1 MGENIV
7 GLFNTED
14 EAQAAMREFRAA
26 GFGEAQVSIIAKN
39 TQAALDAVVQR
50 ADQTEM
56 ETDDDSAVGV
66 QPGQLVEAAEPG
78 GVYVIVRAHSDAEA
92 QRTLDLLNRFNV
104 TNIEHREQSYHEG
117 SWQPLDEPANEVGAP
132 PQTQERAV

>member
-14 EAQAAMREFRAA
+14 EAQAAVREFRAA
-26 GFGEAQVSIIAKN
+26 GFGEGQVSIIQKH

-50 ADQTEM
+50 ADQAEM
-56 ETDDDSAVGV
+56 DADDDSGV
-66 QPGQLVEAAEPG
+66 DFQSGQLAQAAEPG
-78 GVYVIVRAHSDAEA
+78 GVYVIVRAHSDDEA

-104 TNIEHREQSYHEG
+104 ANIEHREQSYHEG
-117 SWQPLDEPANEVGAP
+117 SWQPLDESANEAAA
-132 PQTQERAV
+132 TQPTQARTV

>member
-14 EAQAAMREFRAA
+14 EAQTAVREFRAA
-26 GFGEAQVSIIAKN
+26 GFGEGQVSIIQKN
-39 TQAALDAVVQR
+39 PQAALDAVVQR
-50 ADQTEM
+50 ADQSEM

-66 QPGQLVEAAEPG
+66 QQGQLAEAAEPG

-92 QRTLDLLNRFNV
+92 QRTLDLMNRFNV
-104 TNIEHREQSYHEG
+104 ANIEHREQSYHEG
-117 SWQPLDEPANEVGAP
+117 TWQPLDESASEVGAMQ
-132 PQTQERAV
+132 QTQERTV

>member
-14 EAQAAMREFRAA
+14 EAQAAVREFRAA
-26 GFGEAQVSIIAKN
+26 GFGEGQVSIIQKN
-39 TQAALDAVVQR
+39 TSAALDAVVQR

-56 ETDDDSAVGV
+56 ETDESAAVGV
-66 QPGQLVEAAEPG
+66 EPGQLVEAAEPG
-78 GVYVIVRAHSDAEA
+78 GVYVIIRAHSDQEA

-104 TNIEHREQSYHEG
+104 ANIEHREQSYHEG
-117 SWQPLDEPANEVGAP
+117 SWQPLDETAAEVQP
-132 PQTQERAV
+132 QERTV

>member
-14 EAQAAMREFRAA
+14 EAQAVMREFRAA
-26 GFGEAQVSIIAKN
+26 GFGEGQVSMIQKN
-39 TQAALDAVVQR
+39 PQAALDAVVQR
-50 ADQTEM
+50 ADQTVL

-66 QPGQLVEAAEPG
+66 QPGQLAEAAEPG
-78 GVYVIVRAHSDAEA
+78 GVYVIVRAHSDDEA

-104 TNIEHREQSYHEG
+104 ANIEHREQSYHEG
-117 SWQPLDEPANEVGAP
+117 NWQPLDESANQVGA
-132 PQTQERAV
+132 THNAQERAL

>member
-26 GFGEAQVSIIAKN
+26 GFGEGQVSIIQKN
-39 TQAALDAVVQR
+39 TSAALDAVVQR

-56 ETDDDSAVGV
+56 ETDESSAVGV
-66 QPGQLVEAAEPG
+66 QPGQLAEAAEPG
-78 GVYVIVRAHSDAEA
+78 GVYVIVRAHSDEEA

-104 TNIEHREQSYHEG
+104 VNIEHREQSYHEG
-117 SWQPLDEPANEVGAP
+117 SWQPLDETATEVGGTHKS
-132 PQTQERAV
+132 QTYTV